1 MKKFAVV
8 FPGQGSQY
16 VGMGKELYDNFSIA
30 RQTFEEASDALG
42 MSVEE
47 LCFEND
53 EQALTMTE
61 NCQPAILTVSTAM
74 YQVFQTE
81 YKCVP
86 FYAAGHSLGE
96 YTALVIS
103 GALAFS
109 DAVKIVRSRGRFMQE
124 ASTQDNLIAAVS
136 GLYSDIVVEE
146 CRKVSVDNKV
156 VVVSNFNSPQQSTIS
171 GDKSA
176 VEAVVKN
183 LEAIGATSTVLKV
196 SAPFHSPFMQSA
208 AEKLKAELNNA
219 IHQFDSRKQEISRLN
234 SLVQLDAKQNTI
246 TALKDNIID
255 KMDRIL
261 NTDEDI
267 HVDPVQPVKP
277 VKPKKVRQV
286 QRAVVF
292 NQANLSSKEDI
303 DRYVQNIKN
312 KLLSYLTDD
321 DEIQIK

>member
-1 MKKFAVV
+1 MS
-8 FPGQGSQY
+8 PMYLLSLP
-16 VGMGKELYDNFSIA
+16 EL
-30 RQTFEEASDALG
+30 
-42 MSVEE
+42 
-47 LCFEND
+47 ND
-53 EQALTMTE
+53 
-61 NCQPAILTVSTAM
+61 CISTI
-74 YQVFQTE
+74 QNE
-81 YKCVP
+81 
-86 FYAAGHSLGE
+86 
-96 YTALVIS
+96 
-103 GALAFS
+103 
-109 DAVKIVRSRGRFMQE
+109 R
-124 ASTQDNLIAAVS
+124 
-136 GLYSDIVVEE
+136 
-146 CRKVSVDNKV
+146 NKV
-156 VVVSNFNSPQQSTIS
+156 VDAKKAELNDLVDSCLNEVH
-171 GDKSA
+171 
-176 VEAVVKN
+176 
-183 LEAIGATSTVLKV
+183 LK
-196 SAPFHSPFMQSA
+196 ADNE
-208 AEKLKAELNNA
+208 EKLKAELNNA